1 MALGGTLIRM
11 QVVHESS
18 GGDRRTLASTVEVA
32 DTFRRQFRGLMFY
45 TDVPDDYALVFD
57 LGAAK
62 RRGVHMV
69 FVRTPIDVVWVDD
82 GVVDRVETLSPW
94 TGFARGVA
102 DTILEL
108 APGAADGVEPGD
120 RVVVE
125 N

>member
-1 MALGGTLIRM
+1 M
-11 QVVHESS
+11 QLVHESS
-18 GGDRRTLASTVEVA
+18 DGQRRTLASTVETA

-57 LGAAK
+57 LGVAK

-69 FVRTPIDVVWVDD
+69 FVRTPIDVLWVDD

-108 APGAADGVEPGD
+108 APGAADAVDPGD
-120 RVVVE
+120 TVLLE
-125 N
+125 DD